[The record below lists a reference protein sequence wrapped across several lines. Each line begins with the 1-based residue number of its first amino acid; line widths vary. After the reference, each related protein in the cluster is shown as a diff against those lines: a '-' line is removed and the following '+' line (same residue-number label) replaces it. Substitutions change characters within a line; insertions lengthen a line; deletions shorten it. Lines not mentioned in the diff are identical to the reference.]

1 MNRDELLKRC
11 VDRRVAHETSVVAV
25 SHLFYVYLLSALKK
39 GQRVEVPN
47 FGTFGTH
54 IVGVKRQRRLPFFEV
69 ENDLADKVNE
79 RYRNLKPLVVGR
91 FELSSVDAET
101 EYEGKEP
108 PYDPIVEG
116 FGKEILFDTSR
127 DFTVDEFRQ
136 HEQGMVT
143 GPAPF
148 REPTVSTVMP
158 VPTEAKPPVTPRE
171 EIIVSESAIPSKEKK
186 LMPKLNLR
194 GEGMETPPPMG
205 PGAESEPVQPPQP
218 PPTLRE
224 IAPPGGPSPALQIV
238 LVVLAIAL
246 LTFALNY
253 LGIVHFWGTKTAPA
267 PATEEQLQP
276 GEQTPPHV
284 DGSTPTQP
292 ESLLQEPSP
301 KPITTPDQSPVTQN
315 QEQKTK
321 PSVTHPATP
330 KETTP
335 KQTTPTATA
344 GFTIQ
349 VASLNSKKEA
359 NKVLSRLNK
368 SGFDGYVSDAIVN
381 GKKYFRVRAGRYATI
396 EDARAAAAKMASANE
411 VGIWVARV
419 NPGE

>member
-91 FELSSVDAET
+91 FELTPIDGDV

-108 PYDPIVEG
+108 PYDPVVEG
-116 FGKEILFDTSR
+116 FGKGVLFDTSR
-127 DFTVDEFRQ
+127 DITADEFRQ
-136 HEQGMVT
+136 QEQT
-143 GPAPF
+143 RFTPPAQTE
-148 REPTVSTVMP
+148 RSTEPSLPAVVP
-158 VPTEAKPPVTPRE
+158 VPLEPEPPVAPQE
-171 EIIVSESAIPSKEKK
+171 EIILSEYAPASKEKK

-205 PGAESEPVQPPQP
+205 AGAETEPMQPPQP

-224 IAPPGGPSPALQIV
+224 IAPPSSPSPALQIILV
-238 LVVLAIAL
+238 LLAIAL

-253 LGIVHFWGTKTAPA
+253 FGIVHLWGTKTGPA
-267 PATEEQLQP
+267 PSTESQLPP
-276 GEQTPPHV
+276 GEQPPSHV
-284 DGSTPTQP
+284 DGSTSTQP
-292 ESLLQEPSP
+292 ETVTQEPSP
-301 KPITTPDQSPVTQN
+301 KPITTPEQTPVTGN
-315 QEQKTK
+315 KEQKGK
-321 PSVTHPATP
+321 PSETQRTP
-330 KETTP
+330 P
-335 KQTTPTATA
+335 KQTSPKPATG

-349 VASLNSKKEA
+349 VTSLNSRRDA
-359 NKVLSRLNK
+359 DKVLARLSK
-368 SGFDGYVSDAIVN
+368 SGFDGYVSEAFVK
-381 GKKYFRVRAGRYATI
+381 GRKWFRVRSGRYATI
-396 EDARAAAAKMASANE
+396 DDARTAAAKMASANE
-411 VGIWVARV
+411 VGIWVAKV
-419 NPGE
+419 DPGE

>member
-1 MNRDELLKRC
+1 MNRDDLLKRC

-91 FELSSVDAET
+91 FELTPVENEV

-108 PYDPIVEG
+108 PYDPIVQG

-127 DFTVDEFRQ
+127 DITAEEFRQ
-136 HEQGMVT
+136 HEQGMAT
-143 GPAPF
+143 TPETPKQ
-148 REPTVSTVMP
+148 RTLTP
-158 VPTEAKPPVTPRE
+158 VRKEAEESATPRK
-171 EIIVSESAIPSKEKK
+171 EIIAPEYAPASKEKK

-194 GEGMETPPPMG
+194 GEGMETPPSMG
-205 PGAESEPVQPPQP
+205 AGSESEPVQPSAP

-224 IAPPGGPSPALQIV
+224 LSPPSSPSPILQIV
-238 LVVLAIAL
+238 LVLLAIAA
-246 LTFALNY
+246 LTFALNHF
-253 LGIVHFWGTKTAPA
+253 GIVHLWGTKTPPA
-267 PATEEQLQP
+267 PATEEPLPPAVQP
-276 GEQTPPHV
+276 PSQVEE
-284 DGSTPTQP
+284 STATQP
-292 ESLLQEPSP
+292 ESLSEEPSP
-301 KPITTPDQSPVTQN
+301 TPTTPVKPPPVTQD
-315 QEQKTK
+315 QEQRTK
-321 PSVTHPATP
+321 PSDTKQATP
-330 KETTP
+330 PST
-335 KQTTPTATA
+335 TA

-349 VASLNSKKEA
+349 VTSLNSKREA
-359 NKVLSRLNK
+359 NKVLNSLNR
-368 SGFDGYVSDAIVN
+368 SGFDGYISEAFVK
-381 GKKYFRVRAGRYATI
+381 GRKWFRVRVGRYATL
-396 EDARAAAAKMASANE
+396 EEARAAATKLISTNE
-411 VGIWVARV
+411 VRIWVARV

>member
-1 MNRDELLKRC
+1 MNRDDLLKRC

-79 RYRNLKPLVVGR
+79 RYRNLKLLVVGR
-91 FELSSVDAET
+91 FELTPLEDEA

-127 DFTVDEFRQ
+127 DITAEEFRQ
-136 HEQGMVT
+136 HEQGMATTPETPKQQALTPVAT
-143 GPAPF
+143 
-148 REPTVSTVMP
+148 EPEQS
-158 VPTEAKPPVTPRE
+158 ATPLE
-171 EIIVSESAIPSKEKK
+171 EIVAPEYAPPSKEKQ

-194 GEGMETPPPMG
+194 GEGMETPPSMG
-205 PGAESEPVQPPQP
+205 TGSETEPVQPSTP

-224 IAPPGGPSPALQIV
+224 LSPPSGPSPILQILLV
-238 LVVLAIAL
+238 LLAIAA
-246 LTFALNY
+246 LTFALNHF
-253 LGIVHFWGTKTAPA
+253 GIVHLWGTKTPAA
-267 PATEEQLQP
+267 PATEEPLPPAAQP
-276 GEQTPPHV
+276 PSQV
-284 DGSTPTQP
+284 DESIATQP
-292 ESLLQEPSP
+292 ESLSQEPSP
-301 KPITTPDQSPVTQN
+301 TPTTPVKPPATQNKEQKPKPSDIQQTIPPPITD
-315 QEQKTK
+315 
-321 PSVTHPATP
+321 
-330 KETTP
+330 
-335 KQTTPTATA
+335 

-349 VASLNSKKEA
+349 VTSLNSKGEA
-359 NKVLSRLNK
+359 NKALSRLSK
-368 SGFDGYVSDAIVN
+368 SGFDGYISEAFVK
-381 GKKYFRVRAGRYATI
+381 GRKWFRVRVGRYATLK
-396 EDARAAAAKMASANE
+396 EARTAATKLASTNE

-419 NPGE
+419 EPGE